1 MYSILIEKKQMNI
14 EQIYTGCLAQGAY
27 YITSNGEAAIIDPLR
42 ETSPYIA
49 RLNSDNVKLK
59 YIFETHFHAD
69 FVSGHLDLSKQTGA
83 KIVYGPTAK
92 PEFDII
98 TAEDNQIFE
107 VGNIK
112 IKVLHTPG
120 HTMESTCYL
129 LIDEKGKDYALFSG
143 DTLFI
148 GDVGRPDLAQKAAS
162 MTQDEL
168 AGILFHS
175 LRDKVMTLAD
185 DVIVYPAHGAGSAC
199 GKNMSKETVST
210 IGEQKE
216 KNYALRGNMTEAEFI
231 TEVTDGLLPPP
242 AYFGMNVAMN
252 KKGIPSFSSILNN
265 GLKEITANEF
275 EAIVEDSDALILDT
289 RNNSDFAKGF
299 VPQSINIGINGDFAP
314 WVGALIADVNQ
325 PIVLVTDLGKEEETV
340 TRLSRVG
347 FDHILGHLKGGF
359 EAWKAAGFEVD
370 SVNRISAEQFEKEVK
385 IGESKVIDIR
395 KETEYQAE
403 HLEDAYSKPLAYIN
417 DWVKD
422 INPNEH
428 FFMHCAGGYRSMIAA
443 SILQARGYR
452 NFSEIDGGFN
462 AIAKTELPR
471 TDFICQSKVL

>member
-1 MYSILIEKKQMNI
+1 MKI

-83 KIVYGPTAK
+83 KIVFGPTAK
-92 PEFDII
+92 PDFEII
-98 TAEDNQIFE
+98 SAKDGQIFE

-112 IKVLHTPG
+112 IKALHTPG
-120 HTMESTCYL
+120 HTMESSCYL
-129 LIDEKGKDYALFSG
+129 LIDENGKDHALFSG

-162 MTQDEL
+162 MTQDQL

-210 IGEQKE
+210 IGEQKV
-216 KNYALRGNMTEAEFI
+216 KNYALRSNMTEAEFI
-231 TEVTDGLLPPP
+231 AEVTDGLLPPP

-252 KKGIPSFSSILNN
+252 KKGIPSFENVLNN
-265 GLKEITANEF
+265 GMKEITVNEF
-275 EAIVEDSDALILDT
+275 EAIVEDAGALILDT
-289 RNNSDFAKGF
+289 RNSGDFAKGF
-299 VPQSINIGINGDFAP
+299 VPQAINIGINGDFAP

-325 PIVLVTDLGKEEETV
+325 PIVLVTDLGKEEEAL

-359 EAWKAAGFEVD
+359 EAWKAAGFDVD
-370 SVNRISAEQFEKEVK
+370 TINRISAEQFEKEVK
-385 IGESKVIDIR
+385 IGESTIIDVR
-395 KETEYQAE
+395 KEGEYEAE
-403 HLEDAYSKPLAYIN
+403 HIEDAYSKPLAYIN

-428 FFMHCAGGYRSMIAA
+428 FFLHCAGGYRSMIAA

-462 AIAKTELPR
+462 AIAKTNLPR
-471 TDFICQSKVL
+471 TDFMCQSKVL